1 MRSPRAGASVPRAR
15 SPFQRAT
22 RRHGRHDTGRP
33 DRERALPG
41 DRGIESRVK
50 KWLGETA
57 RKSDE
62 FVVVR
67 LSRGGRAWRLAD
79 MTKKRTGRVLG
90 IEAALRELV
99 RDVVR
104 DELRYLRED
113 MLDAIRGHN
122 GPPPKEEPNPE
133 ELLTVEQVAQ
143 LLKVIPDTVRTWIQS
158 GALRASRPGDG
169 TRPGRKYRV
178 RRGDLDAFIAASER
192 APARPEVVAMAESE
206 GTSAGLSHRAS

>member
-1 MRSPRAGASVPRAR
+1 MWRLKNALEKAS
-15 SPFQRAT
+15 
-22 RRHGRHDTGRP
+22 
-33 DRERALPG
+33 
-41 DRGIESRVK
+41 K
-50 KWLGETA
+50 
-57 RKSDE
+57 KSDE
-62 FVVVR
+62 SAVVR
-67 LSRGGRAWRLAD
+67 RSRGRRAWRLAD
-79 MTKKRTGRVLG
+79 MTKKRTGRALG
-90 IEAALRELV
+90 IETALRELV

-122 GPPPKEEPNPE
+122 GPPPKEDSNPE

-143 LLKVIPDTVRTWIQS
+143 LLKAIPDTVRTWIQS

-178 RRGDLDAFIAASER
+178 RRGDLDAFIAASEG
-192 APARPEVVAMAESE
+192 APARPEVVAVAESE